1 MKILGLGGSGHN
13 FSACIVE
20 DGRLVYAIEEERLN
34 RVKYALFP
42 PDASKV
48 KLARNYAAKYCL
60 KQAGYT
66 MSDIDY
72 VATNDIIDP
81 RYISKYQYK
90 LQTYNHHLTHASSV
104 FFTSPFTEAAI
115 MVIDGSG
122 SEIGNTQYETISFF
136 YAEGNKLNKF
146 FIHKGNK
153 SKENV
158 YEFLP
163 NNSLGGFYRA
173 VTEAIGFHFLE
184 DGKTMGLSSYG
195 SDRYIDDFHRFY
207 TYSPHHG
214 FLQSDQDIQDL
225 KMFILDELSLS
236 KNSFKTKADFARAV
250 QYHIEELLIQ
260 LAFSIYEKTKS
271 KHLCISGGVALNSV
285 ANSRILKETPFEKVY
300 IFPAS
305 ADSGC
310 AIGSALY
317 LYYVQLQNPW
327 SPKEE
332 PFSPYL
338 GAEYDAEVMEKTL
351 EEYKEHLCYRI
362 SKNIFEDTAAFLNE
376 GKIIG
381 WYQGRSEIGPRALGN
396 RSVIA
401 DPRKIETRQRINQ
414 SIKRRE
420 FFRPLAPAIMEE
432 YLQDYFV
439 DAVSSYHMLYVNEI
453 QPSKAHEIEAVS
465 HIDGTARVQTVT
477 RKSNPIFYALLEHY
491 KNLTGIP
498 LLLNTSFNGSG
509 EPIVESPKDA
519 INSYIHLGLDVLI
532 MDEFIIERRNGFN
545 D

>member
-1 MKILGLGGSGHN
+1 MEN
-13 FSACIVE
+13 
-20 DGRLVYAIEEERLN
+20 
-34 RVKYALFP
+34 
-42 PDASKV
+42 
-48 KLARNYAAKYCL
+48 
-60 KQAGYT
+60 AGYT
-66 MSDIDY
+66 ISDIDY
-72 VATNDIIDP
+72 VATNDLIDP
-81 RYISKYQYK
+81 RYVTKYQYN

-104 FFTSPFTEAAI
+104 FFTSPFSEAAI

-122 SEIGNTQYETISFF
+122 SEFGISQYETISFF
-136 YAEGNKLNKF
+136 YADGNKLNKF

-153 SKENV
+153 SKKYLN
-158 YEFLP
+158 EFLP

-195 SDRYIDDFHRFY
+195 SDRYIEDFHKFY
-207 TYSPHHG
+207 TYSKHKG
-214 FLQSDQDIQDL
+214 FLQSDQDIQNL
-225 KMFILDELSLS
+225 KMFIQDEISLS
-236 KNSFKTKADFARAV
+236 KDSFKTKADFARAV
-250 QYHIEELLIQ
+250 QYHTEELLIQ

-300 IFPAS
+300 VFPAS
-305 ADSGC
+305 SDAGC

-338 GAEYDAEVMEKTL
+338 GAEYDPASIEKTL
-351 EEYKEHLCYRI
+351 EEYKEQLCYRI
-362 SKNIFEDTAAFLNE
+362 SENIFEDTAALLEE
-376 GKIIG
+376 GNIIG

-401 DPRKIETRQRINQ
+401 DPRKVETRQRINQ

-432 YLQDYFV
+432 YQKDYFV
-439 DAVSSYHMLYVNEI
+439 NPVSSHHMLYVNEI
-453 QPSKAHEIEAVS
+453 QPDKACEMGAVS

-477 RKSNPIFYALLEHY
+477 RTSNPTFYTLLEHF
-491 KNLTGIP
+491 KSLTDVP

-509 EPIVESPKDA
+509 EPIVETPKDA
-519 INSYIHLGLDVLI
+519 IKSFIHLGLDVLV
-532 MDEFIIERRNGFN
+532 MDNFIIERRRFSV
-545 D
+545 